1 MGEPKPIASLS
12 GILLARKG
20 LARPAM
26 RRPTMLSTNG
36 NAAMSQEDLGWN
48 DMGYDVDPDPTTPMD
63 YDHGFHG
70 ANPLAAAVPEVKH
83 QQDRL
88 ADALFADFEP
98 QVGFDDEP
106 QVGFDN
112 FDDFAEEPESLA
124 AAPTS
129 VTATPE
135 PVTPLLLRRGS
146 TDAPR
151 SRARSKPGLK
161 EKAAFTLRLD
171 SERHLKLRLACAVR
185 HQSAQQ
191 LVTDALDALL
201 GSMPDIDDLA
211 SHVPAKKH

>member
-26 RRPTMLSTNG
+26 RRSTMLSSNG

-63 YDHGFHG
+63 YDHGFRG

-88 ADALFADFEP
+88 ADALFADVEP

-112 FDDFAEEPESLA
+112 FAEEPESLA
-124 AAPTS
+124 DAPTL
-129 VTATPE
+129 VTVTPE
-135 PVTPLLLRRGS
+135 PVTPLISRRGS

-201 GSMPDIDDLA
+201 ESMPEIDDLA

>member
-26 RRPTMLSTNG
+26 RRPSMLSSNG
-36 NAAMSQEDLGWN
+36 NAATSQDDLGWN

-63 YDHGFHG
+63 YDHGFNG

-88 ADALFADFEP
+88 ADALFADLEP
-98 QVGFDDEP
+98 QAGSDSLVDT
-106 QVGFDN
+106 
-112 FDDFAEEPESLA
+112 PESVA
-124 AAPTS
+124 DAPAL
-129 VTATPE
+129 VAVTPE
-135 PVTPLLLRRGS
+135 PVTRPISRRGG

-151 SRARSKPGLK
+151 SRARAKPGSK

-201 GSMPDIDDLA
+201 TSMPEIGHLA

>member
-1 MGEPKPIASLS
+1 MKMGEPKPIASLS

-26 RRPTMLSTNG
+26 RRSKMLSSNG

-70 ANPLAAAVPEVKH
+70 TNPLAAAVPEVKH

-88 ADALFADFEP
+88 ADALFADLEP
-98 QVGFDDEP
+98 QAGSDS
-106 QVGFDN
+106 
-112 FDDFAEEPESLA
+112 FADEPESVA
-124 AAPTS
+124 DVPTL
-129 VTATPE
+129 VAATPE
-135 PVTPLLLRRGS
+135 PVARPISRRGG

-161 EKAAFTLRLD
+161 AKAAFTLRLD

-201 GSMPDIDDLA
+201 ESMPEIGDLA

>member
-112 FDDFAEEPESLA
+112 FAEEPESLA
-124 AAPTS
+124 DAPTS
-129 VTATPE
+129 ITVTPE

-201 GSMPDIDDLA
+201 ESMPDIDDLA

>member
-98 QVGFDDEP
+98 QDGFDEEP

-112 FDDFAEEPESLA
+112 FAEEPESLA
-124 AAPTS
+124 DAPTS
-129 VTATPE
+129 VAVTPE

>member
-26 RRPTMLSTNG
+26 RRSTMLSSNG

-88 ADALFADFEP
+88 ADALFADLEP

-112 FDDFAEEPESLA
+112 FAEEPESLA
-124 AAPTS
+124 DAPTL
-129 VTATPE
+129 VTVTPE
-135 PVTPLLLRRGS
+135 PVTPLISRRGS

-171 SERHLKLRLACAVR
+171 SDRHLKLRLACAVR

-201 GSMPDIDDLA
+201 GSMPEIDDLA

>member
-1 MGEPKPIASLS
+1 
-12 GILLARKG
+12 
-20 LARPAM
+20 
-26 RRPTMLSTNG
+26 MLSSNG

-48 DMGYDVDPDPTTPMD
+48 DMGYDVDPDPTAPMD

-98 QVGFDDEP
+98 QVAFDDEP

-112 FDDFAEEPESLA
+112 FAEEPESLA
-124 AAPTS
+124 DAPTL
-129 VTATPE
+129 VAVTPE
-135 PVTPLLLRRGS
+135 PVTPLISRRGS

-161 EKAAFTLRLD
+161 EKTAFTLRLD
-171 SERHLKLRLACAVR
+171 SDRHLKLRLACAVR

-201 GSMPDIDDLA
+201 ESMPEIDDLA

>member
-26 RRPTMLSTNG
+26 RRSTMLSSNG

-88 ADALFADFEP
+88 ADALFADLEP

-112 FDDFAEEPESLA
+112 FAEEPESLA
-124 AAPTS
+124 DAPNF
-129 VTATPE
+129 VTVTPE
-135 PVTPLLLRRGS
+135 PVTPLILRRGG

-201 GSMPDIDDLA
+201 GSMPEIDDLA

>member
-26 RRPTMLSTNG
+26 RRPSMLSSNG
-36 NAAMSQEDLGWN
+36 NAATSQDDLGWN

-88 ADALFADFEP
+88 ADALFADLEP
-98 QVGFDDEP
+98 QAGSDSLVD
-106 QVGFDN
+106 
-112 FDDFAEEPESLA
+112 APESVA
-124 AAPTS
+124 DAPAL
-129 VTATPE
+129 VAVTPE
-135 PVTPLLLRRGS
+135 PVTRPISRRGG

-151 SRARSKPGLK
+151 SRARAKPGSK

-171 SERHLKLRLACAVR
+171 GERHLKLRLACAVR

-201 GSMPDIDDLA
+201 TSMPEIGHLA

>member
-26 RRPTMLSTNG
+26 RRPSMLSSNG
-36 NAAMSQEDLGWN
+36 NAATSQDDLGWN

-88 ADALFADFEP
+88 ADALFADLEP
-98 QVGFDDEP
+98 QAGSDSLVD
-106 QVGFDN
+106 
-112 FDDFAEEPESLA
+112 APESVA
-124 AAPTS
+124 DAPAL
-129 VTATPE
+129 VAVTPE
-135 PVTPLLLRRGS
+135 PVTRPISHRGG

-151 SRARSKPGLK
+151 SRARAKPGSK

-191 LVTDALDALL
+191 LVTDALDGLL
-201 GSMPDIDDLA
+201 ESMPEIGDLA

>member
-112 FDDFAEEPESLA
+112 FDDFAEEPEALA
-124 AAPTS
+124 DAPTS
-129 VTATPE
+129 ITVTPE

>member
-1 MGEPKPIASLS
+1 
-12 GILLARKG
+12 LLARKG

-26 RRPTMLSTNG
+26 RRPSMLGSNG
-36 NAAMSQEDLGWN
+36 NAALSQDDLGWN

-63 YDHGFHG
+63 YDHGFNG
-70 ANPLAAAVPEVKH
+70 ANPLAAAFPEVKH

-98 QVGFDDEP
+98 QVGFD
-106 QVGFDN
+106 N

-124 AAPTS
+124 DATTS
-129 VTATPE
+129 ITVTPE

-201 GSMPDIDDLA
+201 ESMPDIDDLA

>member
-1 MGEPKPIASLS
+1 MKMGEPKPIASLS

-20 LARPAM
+20 LARPAI
-26 RRPTMLSTNG
+26 RRPTMLSSNG
-36 NAAMSQEDLGWN
+36 NAAMSQDDLGWN

-63 YDHGFHG
+63 YEHGFQG
-70 ANPLAAAVPEVKH
+70 VNPLAAAVPEVKH

-88 ADALFADFEP
+88 ADALFADLEP
-98 QVGFDDEP
+98 QAGADSFVD
-106 QVGFDN
+106 
-112 FDDFAEEPESLA
+112 EPESVA
-124 AAPTS
+124 DAPTL
-129 VTATPE
+129 VTVTPE
-135 PVTPLLLRRGS
+135 PVTPLISRRGS

-161 EKAAFTLRLD
+161 AKAAFTLRLD

-201 GSMPDIDDLA
+201 ESMPEIGDLA

>member
-26 RRPTMLSTNG
+26 RRPSMVMSSG
-36 NAAMSQEDLGWN
+36 NAAMSQDDLGWN
-48 DMGYDVDPDPTTPMD
+48 DMGYDVDPDFTTPMD

-88 ADALFADFEP
+88 ADALFADVEP
-98 QVGFDDEP
+98 QVGFDDLA
-106 QVGFDN
+106 D
-112 FDDFAEEPESLA
+112 EPESVA
-124 AAPTS
+124 DAPS
-129 VTATPE
+129 LVTVTPE
-135 PVTPLLLRRGS
+135 PVTPLISRRGG

-201 GSMPDIDDLA
+201 ESMPEIDDLA

>member
-26 RRPTMLSTNG
+26 RRSTMLSSNG

-88 ADALFADFEP
+88 ADALFADLEP
-98 QVGFDDEP
+98 QVG
-106 QVGFDN
+106 
-112 FDDFAEEPESLA
+112 FDDFAEEPESLVD
-124 AAPTS
+124 APTL
-129 VTATPE
+129 VTVTPE
-135 PVTPLLLRRGS
+135 PVTPLILRRGA

-151 SRARSKPGLK
+151 SRVRSKPGLK

-171 SERHLKLRLACAVR
+171 SERHLKLPLACAVR

-201 GSMPDIDDLA
+201 GSMPEIDDLA
-211 SHVPAKKH
+211 SHIPAKKH

>member
-1 MGEPKPIASLS
+1 MKMGEPKPIASLS

-26 RRPTMLSTNG
+26 RRSTMLSSNG

-88 ADALFADFEP
+88 ADALFADLEP
-98 QVGFDDEP
+98 QVG
-106 QVGFDN
+106 
-112 FDDFAEEPESLA
+112 FDDFAEEPESVA
-124 AAPTS
+124 DAPTL
-129 VTATPE
+129 VAVTPE
-135 PVTPLLLRRGS
+135 PVTPLISRRGG

-161 EKAAFTLRLD
+161 AKAAFTLRLD

-201 GSMPDIDDLA
+201 ESMPEIGDLA

>member
-26 RRPTMLSTNG
+26 RRSTMLSSNG

-63 YDHGFHG
+63 YDHGFNG

-88 ADALFADFEP
+88 ADALFDDLEP
-98 QVGFDDEP
+98 QAGSDSLVD
-106 QVGFDN
+106 
-112 FDDFAEEPESLA
+112 APESVA
-124 AAPTS
+124 DAPAL
-129 VTATPE
+129 VAVTPE
-135 PVTPLLLRRGS
+135 PVTRPISRRGG

-151 SRARSKPGLK
+151 SRARAKPGSK
-161 EKAAFTLRLD
+161 AKAAFTLRLD

-201 GSMPDIDDLA
+201 EAMPEIGQLA

>member
-26 RRPTMLSTNG
+26 RRSTMLSSNG

-70 ANPLAAAVPEVKH
+70 TNPLAAAVPEVKH

-88 ADALFADFEP
+88 ADALFADLEP

-112 FDDFAEEPESLA
+112 FAEEPEPLA
-124 AAPTS
+124 DAPTF
-129 VTATPE
+129 VTVTPE
-135 PVTPLLLRRGS
+135 PVTPLIARRGS

-171 SERHLKLRLACAVR
+171 SDRHLKLRLACAVR

-201 GSMPDIDDLA
+201 ESMPEIGDLA

>member
-26 RRPTMLSTNG
+26 RRSTMLSSNG

-88 ADALFADFEP
+88 ADALFADLEP

-112 FDDFAEEPESLA
+112 FAEEPESLA
-124 AAPTS
+124 DAPNF
-129 VTATPE
+129 VTVTPE
-135 PVTPLLLRRGS
+135 PVTPLILRRGG

-201 GSMPDIDDLA
+201 ESMPEIDDLA
-211 SHVPAKKH
+211 SHIPAKKH

>member
-26 RRPTMLSTNG
+26 RRPTMLPSNG
-36 NAAMSQEDLGWN
+36 SAAMSQDDLGWN
-48 DMGYDVDPDPTTPMD
+48 DMGYDVDPDFTTPMD

-88 ADALFADFEP
+88 ADALFADVEP
-98 QVGFDDEP
+98 QVGFDDL
-106 QVGFDN
+106 G
-112 FDDFAEEPESLA
+112 EEPESVADVPSLLA
-124 AAPTS
+124 
-129 VTATPE
+129 VTPE
-135 PVTPLLLRRGS
+135 PVTRPISRRAA

-161 EKAAFTLRLD
+161 AKAAFTLRLD

-201 GSMPDIDDLA
+201 ESMPEIGDLA

>member
-26 RRPTMLSTNG
+26 RRSTMLSSNG

-88 ADALFADFEP
+88 ADALFADLEP
-98 QVGFDDEP
+98 QVGFDNEP

-112 FDDFAEEPESLA
+112 FAEEPESLVD
-124 AAPTS
+124 APTL
-129 VTATPE
+129 VTVTPE
-135 PVTPLLLRRGS
+135 PVTPLIARRGS

-171 SERHLKLRLACAVR
+171 SDRHLKLRLACAVR

-201 GSMPDIDDLA
+201 GSMPEIDDLA